1 MYNISKFFYVVIMR
15 GEGEAGLAGLAV
27 AAAAVAA
34 AAVAAVA
41 AAFERAHSSFLG

>member
-15 GEGEAGLAGLAV
+15 GVEETAV
-27 AAAAVAA
+27 

-41 AAFERAHSSFLG
+41 AVER

>member
-15 GEGEAGLAGLAV
+15 GEGEAGLA
-27 AAAAVAA
+27 
-34 AAVAAVA
+34 VAAVA